1 MSRGFVLYGNN
12 LPIDGVIM
20 SRRIGRILAFQAL
33 YSWDVGGVDIEDLL
47 SFSWIE
53 RDVFEDEP
61 ESPVPSKADDVQT
74 EEGEGSEVIEPVNE
88 IKYCLFDKQL
98 ELFEGL

>member
-1 MSRGFVLYGNN
+1 
-12 LPIDGVIM
+12 M

-61 ESPVPSKADDVQT
+61 ESPAHSKADDVQK

-98 ELFEGL
+98 

>member
-1 MSRGFVLYGNN
+1 
-12 LPIDGVIM
+12 M

-61 ESPVPSKADDVQT
+61 ESPAPSKADDVQT
-74 EEGEGSEVIEPVNE
+74 E
-88 IKYCLFDKQL
+88 
-98 ELFEGL
+98 